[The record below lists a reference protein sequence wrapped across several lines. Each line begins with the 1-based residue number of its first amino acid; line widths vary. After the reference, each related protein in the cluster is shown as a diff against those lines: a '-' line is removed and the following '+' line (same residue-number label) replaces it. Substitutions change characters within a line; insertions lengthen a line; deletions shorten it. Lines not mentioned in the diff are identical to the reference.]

1 MNKLFNKL
9 NSIFLNY
16 VFELISYIK
25 SYDVKVL
32 ITTIILYIGGYT
44 IDIRYNSFNKNNFI
58 EYDVLNN
65 KKILFQK
72 SEYQFIDLPKNNDE
86 LKHFTVPYMKFYPTF
101 LQKEYL
107 SIDKVMSLFNYN
119 SKILHPNKMNYMF
132 LSFAGYWV
140 HFFLHTIYKDNI
152 PYQENGSVFIPKPI
166 YGSTIEQENILR
178 KKCHGKIKMR
188 KDNTPLH
195 LSDLTQKEQNVFN
208 MINPNNDN
216 NLFICSIPRA
226 NVSVGTYIIHTI
238 LQRNHNRLCDI
249 IRKQNPLL
257 DDDIIFNLV
266 KTINLG
272 QILKLVIG
280 PYIHAINNK
289 INIKSDYLWLNS
301 KEYHITWEYNL
312 CYQFHL
318 CLPEKIDNYSLQDI
332 AFNSEIIYS
341 KNIGEWIKIFCDT
354 QCNQHIITNC
364 QPYFLQVEKKAI
376 EVSRNVNILSYCE
389 FREKLNLSIPKTF
402 EDITGEKILSNKLKE
417 VYKDV
422 NNIELYVGMNSEP
435 TLGFF
440 GETMTKIL
448 AIIALPGLSN
458 QIKKVRSYIYN
469 IDKQFLY
476 LIDDY
481 KTLDEFIKEN
491 LTIIEISKLNNPIS
505 FTV

>member
-32 ITTIILYIGGYT
+32 ITTIIIYIGGYT
-44 IDIRYNSFNKNNFI
+44 IDIRYNSFDKNNFI
-58 EYDVLNN
+58 EYDILDN
-65 KKILFQK
+65 KKIIFQNL
-72 SEYQFIDLPKNNDE
+72 EYPYIDLPKNNDD
-86 LKHFTVPYMKFYPTF
+86 LKNFTVPYMKFYPTSI
-101 LQKEYL
+101 QKEYP
-107 SIDKVMSLFNYN
+107 SIDKVMSLFKSN
-119 SKILHPNKMNYMF
+119 SKILHPNKMNFMF

-140 HFFLHTIYKDNI
+140 HCFLHTIYKDNI

-166 YGSTIEQENILR
+166 YGSTIKQENIL
-178 KKCHGKIKMR
+178 KTKHNGKIKMR
-188 KDNTPLH
+188 DDNTPLH
-195 LSDLTQKEQNVFN
+195 LYEITQEEQKIFN
-208 MINPNNDN
+208 MINPHNDTN
-216 NLFICSIPRA
+216 FFICGITRA

-249 IRKQNPLL
+249 IIKHNPSL
-257 DDDIIFNLV
+257 DDTTIFNLA
-266 KTINLG
+266 KTINFG
-272 QILKLVIG
+272 QLIKLIVG

-301 KEYHITWEYNL
+301 KEYFITWEYNL

-318 CLPEKIDNYSLQDI
+318 CLPEKIDNYSLKDI

-341 KNIGEWIKIFCDT
+341 KNIGEWIQIFCNT
-354 QCNQHIITNC
+354 QCNQQIVTNC
-364 QPYFLQVEKKAI
+364 QDYFLQVERKAI

-389 FREKLNLSIPKTF
+389 FRQKLNLFIPKTF

-440 GETMTKIL
+440 GETMSKLL
-448 AIIALPGLSN
+448 AIIALPGLSKE
-458 QIKKVRSYIYN
+458 IKKVRSYIYN
-469 IDKQFLY
+469 IDKQFLN

-491 LTIIEISKLNNPIS
+491 LTITEIEKITKPIS
-505 FTV
+505 FTI